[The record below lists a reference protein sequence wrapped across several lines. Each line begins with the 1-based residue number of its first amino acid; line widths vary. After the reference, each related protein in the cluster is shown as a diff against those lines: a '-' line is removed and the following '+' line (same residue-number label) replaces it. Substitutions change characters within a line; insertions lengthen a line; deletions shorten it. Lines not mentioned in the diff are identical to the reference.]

1 MRETSVIEINLA
13 AVSQNVQLLKRII
26 GSNCLLCPIVKAD
39 AYGLGAVRVA
49 KTLLSSGADM
59 LAVYTAAQAAEL
71 MRGAISG
78 SILVLSPVREVERVD
93 DLYRGLI
100 CGRLHLTVHDEGH
113 LNDLIILAERYGAPI
128 PVHLEVDT
136 GMTRGGCAIEDAPR
150 LLRRIALH
158 PRLNLAGLFTHFAN
172 AESDVEFTDRQLA
185 LFDDL
190 IDRCKADIPT
200 SCLIHAASTF
210 ATLRSNR
217 FHKSMVRVGLAWA
230 GYGMEEIDGGEV
242 IAEGQHLQPCV
253 TWRSHIVQLRSI
265 HAGTHVGYGSRW
277 TALRDSVIA
286 LVPVGYAD
294 GYPVRAGRVDEGG
307 KTSSVAVLA
316 RSSSGGTAVPRF
328 APVVGAVNMD
338 QITVDVTDVVADCAV
353 AVGTE
358 VELITPDSSAP
369 NHLPRLADCGGTFAH
384 DMLCRL
390 NPRLKRHYTMNATSG
405 EQIIAPRAVAVRAV

>member
-113 LNDLIILAERYGAPI
+113 LNDLIVLAERYGAPI

-150 LLRRIALH
+150 LLRRIGSH

-172 AESDVEFTDRQLA
+172 AESDVELTNHQLA
-185 LFDDL
+185 LFDEL

-210 ATLRSNR
+210 ATLRASR

-242 IAEGQHLQPCV
+242 IADGQNLQPSV

-265 HAGTHVGYGSRW
+265 RAGTHVGYGSRW

-294 GYPVRAGRVDEGG
+294 GYPVRAGRVDEGA
-307 KTSSVAVLA
+307 KTSSVAILVRPA
-316 RSSSGGTAVPRF
+316 AGGPAVARF

-338 QITVDVTDVVADCAV
+338 QITVDVTDVAGECAV
-353 AVGTE
+353 VVGTE
-358 VELITPDSSAP
+358 VELITPDAAAP
-369 NHLPRLADCGGTFAH
+369 NHLPRLAECGGTFSH

-390 NPRLKRHYTMNATSG
+390 NPRLKRHYTMNATVG
-405 EQIIAPRAVAVRAV
+405 EQVTQPRPVVVRAV